1 MKFLIGL
8 IQNVRITA
16 PTRTCRS
23 IVIRAA
29 HWTGMMP
36 RWRVD
41 LIRKALAT
49 LGTVEARDEKS
60 AIEGR
65 PDFKFEN
72 HFQHVSGIC

>member
-1 MKFLIGL
+1 
-8 IQNVRITA
+8 
-16 PTRTCRS
+16 
-23 IVIRAA
+23 
-29 HWTGMMP
+29 MMP

-72 HFQHVSGIC
+72 HFQHVAVFAENSPIGS